1 MKYRIE
7 WPVPLDELDWMTQ
20 EAKGWIMVTVVWDGG
35 QRIVTFYDP
44 VRLMQSVTIE
54 LDTRGIF
61 AEGSLVV
68 VPRVTLDAVETAIA
82 RFAERDFADI

>member
-1 MKYRIE
+1 
-7 WPVPLDELDWMTQ
+7 
-20 EAKGWIMVTVVWDGG
+20 
-35 QRIVTFYDP
+35 
-44 VRLMQSVTIE
+44 MQSVTIE

-82 RFAERDFADI
+82 AFAERDFADI